1 MHSEFKNVA
10 LDRIRYSL
18 VWEDSKTMYDALDIQ
33 PSDKVLVIT
42 SAGCNVLNALLK
54 KPEELTAID
63 LNPVQNNLLKMK
75 KHIILHHSHDVFRGL
90 MGFDGPQ
97 AVAASWKVVEPSLVE
112 EKKSFWSSFF
122 QEHPA
127 GIIGAG
133 RLEMYLLNFVQTL
146 PVEVQGKLRKL
157 IDFDHLTDQRKFF
170 MEELH
175 NSTFRHQF
183 IEFFDRNNLS
193 KGRDPKLF
201 KYAWESGGESFYLRL
216 LQQISTVCVRN
227 NFFFRFFFF
236 GPQGLP
242 ENILPPCY
250 QKENFPL
257 LRQQISRLK
266 IINGEVVDYLVS
278 EAGAAITKASLSNVF
293 EYTSEEEFKEACK
306 AIFGNGKK
314 RNLRVVFWNLLM
326 DQGAFGEPLIPLLE
340 KESEILSRHEA
351 CFYFR
356 NVRLLK
362 SVAVPSPLV
371 HKVLST
377 G

>member
-10 LDRIRYSL
+10 LDQIRYSL
-18 VWEDSKTMYDALDIQ
+18 VWEGSKTMYNALDIQ
-33 PSDKVLVIT
+33 PSDKILIIT

-54 KPEELTAID
+54 KPAALTAID
-63 LNPVQNNLLKMK
+63 LNPVQNDLLKLK
-75 KHIILHHSHDVFRGL
+75 KHIIQHHSHDIFRGL

-97 AVAASWKVVEPSLVE
+97 AVETSWKVTEPSLEE

-127 GIIGAG
+127 GITGAG
-133 RLEMYLLNFVQTL
+133 RLETYLVNFIQTL
-146 PVEVQGKLRKL
+146 PDEIQGKLGKL
-157 IDFDHLTDQRKFF
+157 TGFDHVQDQRKFF
-170 MEELH
+170 MKELH
-175 NSTFRHQF
+175 HSAFRRQF

-201 KYAWESGGESFYLRL
+201 KYAWESGGETFYLRL
-216 LQQISTVCVRN
+216 LQQISTVCVKH

-250 QKENFPL
+250 QKENFPV
-257 LRQQISRLK
+257 LRQQISKLK
-266 IINGEVVDYLVS
+266 IISGEVVDFLAS

-306 AIFGNGKK
+306 AIFGNRR
-314 RNLRVVFWNLLM
+314 RNLRVVFWNLLL
-326 DQGAFGEPLIPLLE
+326 DQGACREPSIPLLE

-362 SVAVPSPLV
+362 SVAVPAPLV
-371 HKVLST
+371 H
-377 G
+377 